1 MTETELAG
9 SAAVAGTGPRAGFR
23 RLLVNLGFANG
34 ALSAL
39 YAGIGT
45 ILLPQQIEN
54 LDRAHKVTAL
64 GVVAGVSA
72 AVALIFNPIGGSLS
86 DRTRSRFGRRA
97 PWLIAAPAG
106 LLAALAFLGQ
116 AATVVLV
123 LVGWCL
129 AQAVA
134 NLYQAPLTAVIPDR
148 VPTARRGAASAVVG
162 VASVVGGVA
171 GVGIASQFTGH
182 LLLGYVLLALLLA
195 VTAVVFVAATA
206 DQPSAEGPSRDR
218 DQPER
223 DQPERDRPQRDG
235 PQRDRPQRAQ
245 PRRDQHRLGRQLAD
259 FMSALRHRDFALV
272 FASRAASILG
282 YFLVVGYELYILTNY
297 IKPPAGMKP
306 AQGVT
311 VLAAISAVGA
321 LLAAAISGPL
331 SDRLGRR
338 KPFVFASSAVAG
350 AGCMLPVL
358 SPTFGTVEIF
368 AAFAGVAF
376 GTYLSVDAA
385 LVTLVLPRSEDAAR
399 DLGVLN
405 IANAGPQVLAPLL
418 ALLIINHL
426 GGYPTLFIAGGCCGI
441 VGAVTVTGVR
451 SVR

>member
-9 SAAVAGTGPRAGFR
+9 AAAVAGAPRRSGFR
-23 RLLVNLGFANG
+23 RLLANLGIANG

-39 YAGIGT
+39 YAGVGT

-64 GVVAGVSA
+64 GVVAGISA

-86 DRTRSRFGRRA
+86 DRTRSRLGRRA
-97 PWLIAAPAG
+97 PWLIAAPIG

-162 VASVVGGVA
+162 VASVIGGVA

-182 LLLGYVLLALLLA
+182 LLLGYITLGALLALTALL
-195 VTAVVFVAATA
+195 FVAATA
-206 DQPSAEGPSRDR
+206 DEPSARMPRPEPGRPES

-223 DQPERDRPQRDG
+223 DHHSPATR
-235 PQRDRPQRAQ
+235 
-245 PRRDQHRLGRQLAD
+245 LAD

-297 IKPPAGMKP
+297 IRPPAGMKP

-350 AGCMLPVL
+350 AGCILPVI
-358 SPTFGTVEIF
+358 SPTFHTVEIF

-385 LVTLVLPRSEDAAR
+385 LVTLVLPRSENAAR

-441 VGAVTVTGVR
+441 IGAVAVMGVR

>member
-9 SAAVAGTGPRAGFR
+9 SAAVTGTSRRAGFR
-23 RLLVNLGFANG
+23 RLLANLGIANG

-97 PWLIAAPAG
+97 PWLIAAPVG
-106 LLAALAFLGQ
+106 LLAALAFLGR

-148 VPTARRGAASAVVG
+148 VPVARRGAASAVVG
-162 VASVVGGVA
+162 VASVIGGVA
-171 GVGIASQFTGH
+171 GVGVASQFTGH
-182 LLLGYVLLALLLA
+182 LLLGYIGLGVLLA
-195 VTAVVFVAATA
+195 VTAVLFVAATA
-206 DQPSAEGPSRDR
+206 DQPSARAPR
-218 DQPER
+218 
-223 DQPERDRPQRDG
+223 PERDRPE
-235 PQRDRPQRAQ
+235 RDRPERDRHGPG
-245 PRRDQHRLGRQLAD
+245 PRLAD

-297 IKPPAGMKP
+297 IRPPAGMKP

-331 SDRLGRR
+331 SDRLNRR

-350 AGCMLPVL
+350 AGCVLPVI
-358 SPTFGTVEIF
+358 SPTFGTIEIF

-385 LVTLVLPRSEDAAR
+385 LVTLVLPRTENAAR

-441 VGAVTVTGVR
+441 IGAVAVTGVR